1 MPSLP
6 AGWKLKQKKRADGK
20 VDIIGKDV
28 AGKDYV
34 ARTTD
39 TDGVTDRDLQI
50 LAVGN
55 RNTSTAADFVKFYQ
69 SERENYNKAQADAML
84 PEYMEA
90 AEKVVSA
97 GLHLSESRIGYSRN
111 YDRAFDAWMERENNG
126 HQN

>member
-6 AGWKLKQKKRADGK
+6 VSWNLKQKKRADGK
-20 VDIIGKDV
+20 VDIVGKDV
-28 AGKDYV
+28 AGKEYV

-55 RNTSTAADFVKFYQ
+55 RNTSTATEFVKFYQ
-69 SERENYNKAQADAML
+69 SERDNYNKAQADAMM

-97 GLHLSESRIGYSRN
+97 GLHLSESRVGYSSR
-111 YDRAFDAWMERENNG
+111 YAQSFDAWMERENNG